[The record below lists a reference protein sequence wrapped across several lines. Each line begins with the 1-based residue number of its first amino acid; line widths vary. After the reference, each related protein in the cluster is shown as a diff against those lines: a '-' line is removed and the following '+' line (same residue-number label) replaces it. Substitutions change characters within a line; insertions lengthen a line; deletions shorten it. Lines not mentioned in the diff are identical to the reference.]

1 MLRIVCNQ
9 RISAVAL
16 VKFSPGSVIASGKH
30 KDNITQESPSPNTVF
45 KNDTIIALKEIEVGE
60 ELTTQQEPFRSM
72 NGIIL

>member
-16 VKFSPGSVIASGKH
+16 VKFSPGNVIASGKH
-30 KDNITQESPSPNTVF
+30 RDNITQESPFPNTEF

-60 ELTTQQEPFRSM
+60 ELTKQQETFRSL

>member
-16 VKFSPGSVIASGKH
+16 VKFSPGNVIASGKH
-30 KDNITQESPSPNTVF
+30 RHNITQHSPSPNTAF

-60 ELTTQQEPFRSM
+60 ELTKQQEPFCSM